1 MRLAPGGRSLPR
13 AHITDPD
20 VGASEGKV
28 VCVHIPLISNER
40 CVVQSWGLDGT
51 TSSMVMRPDA
61 ATVEMLRNAMP
72 APLDESTDK
81 P

>member
-1 MRLAPGGRSLPR
+1 
-13 AHITDPD
+13 
-20 VGASEGKV
+20 
-28 VCVHIPLISNER
+28 
-40 CVVQSWGLDGT
+40 VVQSWGLDGT